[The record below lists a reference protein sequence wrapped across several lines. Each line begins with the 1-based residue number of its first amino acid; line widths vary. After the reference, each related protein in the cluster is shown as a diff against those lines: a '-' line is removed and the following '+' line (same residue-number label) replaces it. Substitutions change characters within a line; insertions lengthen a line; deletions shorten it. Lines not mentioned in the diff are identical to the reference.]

1 MDPQDLIRMARE
13 LAELSSASG
22 LTETRQTYTC
32 RAVSTAYYAL
42 FHTLAHSCA
51 DTLAGSNRAQ
61 PSWRQAYR
69 ALDHNLARRQCD
81 KVPGMT
87 EYGPEVVRFADRFVV
102 VQGLRHTADYD
113 PAATFARPQ
122 VLTLIDEIE
131 TTIAGFNSV
140 GQDER
145 RAFAIHVLFR
155 SRESRTQPNLAIQ

>member
-13 LAELSSASG
+13 LAELSSANE
-22 LTETRQTYTC
+22 LTETRQAYTC

-42 FHTLAHSCA
+42 FHTLANSCA
-51 DTLAGSNRAQ
+51 DTLAGSNRAH

-69 ALDHNLARRQCD
+69 SLEHGLAKRQCA
-81 KVPGMT
+81 KVPDMT
-87 EYGPEVVRFADRFVV
+87 EFGPEVVRFAGKFVV
-102 VQGLRHTADYD
+102 VQELRHTADYD

-122 VLTLIDEIE
+122 VLTLIGEIE
-131 TTIAGFNSV
+131 STIAGFDSV

-155 SRESRTQPNLAIQ
+155 SRESRTQPNPATQ

>member
-13 LAELSSASG
+13 LADSSSATG
-22 LTETRQTYTC
+22 LTRTRQTYLC
-32 RAVSTAYYAL
+32 RAISTAYYTL

-69 ALDHNLARRQCD
+69 ALEHGLAKRQCD
-81 KVPGMT
+81 KVPDMT
-87 EYGPEVVRFADRFVV
+87 EYGPEVVRFAGKFVV

-131 TTIAGFNSV
+131 STIAGFNAV

-155 SRESRTQPNLAIQ
+155 QRAE